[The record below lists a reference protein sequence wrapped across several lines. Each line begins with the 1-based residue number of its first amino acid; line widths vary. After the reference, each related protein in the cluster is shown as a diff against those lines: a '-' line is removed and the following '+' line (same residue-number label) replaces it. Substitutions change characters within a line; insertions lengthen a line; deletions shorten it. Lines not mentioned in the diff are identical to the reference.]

1 MFKLKGLAILEVVE
15 ESQSLHDVY
24 GKGSFNFKRTW
35 FLS

>member
-15 ESQSLHDVY
+15 ELQSLQDVY
-24 GKGSFNFKRTW
+24 GQASFNFKRTW